1 MEWLPATLPRG
12 PHKQHAP
19 AASDRVTCTGDTGM
33 RRRVVAAV
41 LDVTAGPGTMM
52 GVAERDR
59 GEEELSAK
67 PSWRGG
73 PTGNG
78 ASTAKQSNP
87 MPAFPQKT

>member
-1 MEWLPATLPRG
+1 M
-12 PHKQHAP
+12 
-19 AASDRVTCTGDTGM
+19 
-33 RRRVVAAV
+33 
-41 LDVTAGPGTMM
+41 TAGPGNMM

-78 ASTAKQSNP
+78 HDRVVTVVKDGARLSGIMLRLTV
-87 MPAFPQKT
+87 F